1 MRARAHAQRVALMG
15 FDVDGVLTDG
25 SLYFGPKGED
35 TGDEIKVFSSLDGH
49 GIKLL
54 RSIGIEVV
62 LISGRRSRVL
72 ELRAANLG
80 IKELHMGVS
89 RKRDCMADLLAAR
102 QLEFSSAGYMGD
114 DIVDLGILSACGFSA
129 TPSDGHIDVRRRVD
143 YVCRV
148 GGGRGAVREVCDF
161 IIDAQGK
168 MGDVLAAAL
177 KENTLAIKPGG
188 AHAGML
194 SS

>member
-1 MRARAHAQRVALMG
+1 MRARTHAQHIALMG

-25 SLYFGPKGED
+25 SLYFGPNGES

-54 RSIGIEVV
+54 QTIGIEVA
-62 LISGRRSRVL
+62 LISGRRSRTL

-89 RKRDCMADLLAAR
+89 RKRDCMVDLLAAR
-102 QLEFSSAGYMGD
+102 QLGFSAAGYMGD

-129 TPSDGHIDVRRRVD
+129 TPADGHIDVRRRVD
-143 YVCRV
+143 YVCRA

-168 MGDVLAAAL
+168 MGDVIAAAL
-177 KENTLAIKPGG
+177 REDRLGDNSAESHQGLPR
-188 AHAGML
+188 
-194 SS
+194 S